1 MTNAA
6 QKHGRPNENTPT
18 KWNAEYT
25 DYGPPAP
32 TDEASATS
40 SKPAQA
46 APRSEDAMEASAS
59 EQLIVEA
66 MQSDAG
72 AHEDKKDRKRKHEGE
87 TAEERAERKRKK
99 KERKEA
105 KGAKKTAE

>member
-1 MTNAA
+1 M
-6 QKHGRPNENTPT
+6 QKHGRANQNTPA

-25 DYGPPAP
+25 DYGPPAQS
-32 TDEASATS
+32 DEAAATP
-40 SKPAQA
+40 SKPAPDA
-46 APRSEDAMEASAS
+46 AVPGSDDAMEAAS

-72 AHEDKKDRKRKHEGE
+72 AQDEKKDRKRKHEDE

-105 KGAKKTAE
+105 KEAKKSAE